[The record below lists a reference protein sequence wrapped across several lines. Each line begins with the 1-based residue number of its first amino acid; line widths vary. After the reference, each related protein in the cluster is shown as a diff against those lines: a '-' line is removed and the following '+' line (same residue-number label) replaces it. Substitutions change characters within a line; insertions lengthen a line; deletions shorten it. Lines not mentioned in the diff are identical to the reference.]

1 MLKKYSCTKL
11 AIYCRYFDWVCEVQ
25 DILKELNDRM
35 VHQETAVHAIMNIK
49 ESKSKNFECLSFMLC
64 VQSSVNIKEMKQIC
78 NSLLEEINKILL
90 KSIPGQPQS
99 SIMIFPE
106 LLSKYNVILPEN
118 LQEMLSKYI
127 TYPSNEG
134 NEKLSAVEPL
144 HFIADCQSQPDSE
157 PTVELSRSIPMSELT
172 VFVDELNKFHEP
184 IQKFTAMLTFFTF
197 HDSALFHKCL
207 NAQNVR
213 HTEEPQSHALQIRD
227 ATIPFQ
233 HNEFDM
239 DLSCFVSCLENVQE
253 VILKFLNGQGE
264 YIDIVKIDPQG
275 HLEVTREVEILQQ
288 YAAIFGV
295 SCNGIMDTCTILNFH
310 KLVCQV
316 KSIVSLCHLFK
327 LKECLKDYK
336 LCELQKEVLELE
348 NEDVRSK
355 LTVTEMLSKM
365 KHMKELLFIA
375 EDIDMQC
382 LDLFLA
388 IKAHCSDALSQ
399 LMLDE
404 RCRLRHKDITKHLQH
419 EASAVQDFSSV
430 VELMNPFFDA
440 GQKFESMM
448 IQVFEKGSS
457 IKQGI
462 QKLKRVDGQLSIINE
477 VLTSEVSPSVI
488 ARIDL

>member
-1 MLKKYSCTKL
+1 MY
-11 AIYCRYFDWVCEVQ
+11 RYFEWVNEVQ
-25 DILKELNDRM
+25 DILKEIDDKL
-35 VHQETAVHAIMNIK
+35 VHQETAVHDIMNIK
-49 ESKSKNFECLSFMLC
+49 DSDNKKCELLSSKLC
-64 VQSSVNIKEMKQIC
+64 MHVHSLVNIREMKRKC
-78 NSLLEEINKILL
+78 SSLLEEVNRILL
-90 KSIPGQPQS
+90 KSAIPGHVQPQS
-99 SIMIFPE
+99 KIIIFPE
-106 LLSKYNVILPEN
+106 LLSQYHVNLPKH
-118 LQEMLSKYI
+118 LQEMLSKYVI
-127 TYPSNEG
+127 FNKG
-134 NEKLSAVEPL
+134 NEKLSQVEPL
-144 HFIADCQSQPDSE
+144 HVIADCQSQPDSE
-157 PTVELSRSIPMSELT
+157 PTVEISRSISLSELA
-172 VFVDELNKFHEP
+172 VFVNELNKFHEP
-184 IQKFTAMLTFFTF
+184 IQKFIAMLTFFTF
-197 HDSALFHKCL
+197 HDSALFQECL
-207 NAQNVR
+207 NAQHVSL
-213 HTEEPQSHALQIRD
+213 TKGSQSLQIRD

-440 GQKFESMM
+440 DQKFESMM

-462 QKLKRVDGQLSIINE
+462 QKLKRVDGQLSVISE
-477 VLTSEVSPSVI
+477 VLTSEVSPTVI
-488 ARIDL
+488 ARIDSDHSIRVLDA